1 MIDVA
6 KKTMK
11 RQARAANDMD
21 GEIGRRIR
29 LIRVQRS
36 LSQEALGEVL
46 GVSFQ
51 QVQKYE
57 KGVNRVSA
65 SRLADIAGR
74 LSTSPHHLMG
84 WQDKQSFDGIDI
96 DTYKLAKEFQQLS
109 FAHVRV
115 VRHLIAGLIAAGN

>member
-1 MIDVA
+1 MV
-6 KKTMK
+6 KKATK
-11 RQARAANDMD
+11 RQARSTNDMD

-29 LIRVQRS
+29 LIRVQRN
-36 LSQEALGEVL
+36 LSQGELGEVL

-65 SRLADIAGR
+65 SRLADIASR

-84 WQDKQSFDGIDI
+84 WQDKQSFEGIDI
-96 DTYKLAKEFQQLS
+96 DTYKLARDFQQLS
-109 FAHVRV
+109 LGQVRA
-115 VRHLIAGLIAAGN
+115 VRHLIAGLMAGD